1 MTKIYTIGYLKKHT
15 VNLSKEDTSNIPG
28 DITGKLK
35 GPKNRKATQFIASY
49 DNSKI
54 LFSVPQEV
62 ILVLG
67 RLFKKKNQLELG
79 YLLDEDIWY
88 VLQKGSLLWSSEV
101 LRLEEKKKE
110 PNFDRYQALKRDPN
124 NNS

>member
-1 MTKIYTIGYLKKHT
+1 MTEIYTIEYLKKHT
-15 VNLSKEDTSNIPG
+15 VNLSKEDTFNIPR
-28 DITGKLK
+28 DIIKKLNVRK
-35 GPKNRKATQFIASY
+35 DHKATQFIANY

-54 LFSVPQEV
+54 FFSVPQEM

-79 YLLDEDIWY
+79 YLLDENIWY
-88 VLQKGSLLWSSEV
+88 VLQKGTLLWSSEI
-101 LRLEEKKKE
+101 LRLEEKKRA
-110 PNFDRYQALKRDPN
+110 PNFNRYEALKRNLN